1 MIGMVTTQRAIEMFV
16 ENTGID
22 AFKWKPLL
30 KEWALWADR
39 AIGTP
44 YVNKRYCIKVQFKP
58 QKQKSTGG
66 FFVHI
71 GPQEEHSN
79 SPDVSIAMIPESVNT
94 ILDVS
99 LDIFKPELLMANS
112 VVSDG
117 LLVIDNAR
125 IYNNNNVKWYI
136 NDNQLIITN
145 PQKITHAYVL
155 FSAYEMDEDGY
166 PKVSEWAV
174 PCIAAYL
181 ELRWAKREKWRSG
194 RKFSRVDIQQMDMDY
209 QDSIVIAR
217 SNIRKELGGS
227 DEDRAKDI
235 LNNPLAGRNIGLPS
249 QFDFPYWT

>member
-1 MIGMVTTQRAIEMFV
+1 MIGMVTTERAIEMFV

-66 FFVHI
+66 FFVNI
-71 GPQEEHSN
+71 GPQEEHTN
-79 SPDVSIAMIPESVNT
+79 SPDVSVAMIPESVNT

-125 IYNNNNVKWYI
+125 INA
-136 NDNQLIITN
+136 DII
-145 PQKITHAYVL
+145 
-155 FSAYEMDEDGY
+155 
-166 PKVSEWAV
+166 
-174 PCIAAYL
+174 
-181 ELRWAKREKWRSG
+181 
-194 RKFSRVDIQQMDMDY
+194 
-209 QDSIVIAR
+209 
-217 SNIRKELGGS
+217 
-227 DEDRAKDI
+227 
-235 LNNPLAGRNIGLPS
+235 
-249 QFDFPYWT
+249 